1 MFENSEIAIISERR
15 VSLTCTIKNILYVL
29 IKKNT
34 ASPIL
39 LYFCELLILRYVYN
53 DCVLSRYKLFPVV
66 GALPLADILV
76 STL

>member
-1 MFENSEIAIISERR
+1 MFENLETAIIPERR

-53 DCVLSRYKLFPVV
+53 DCVLSRYKLFPVDV
-66 GALPLADILV
+66 LPLADILV